1 MENLPTE
8 QSDIEKLNA
17 EPATG
22 PGVSATPVSQEET
35 VVPTAS
41 PVTQNTPPPVSQTPQ
56 PQFDPPI
63 ATPPNAPKKSHKK
76 RNIIIA
82 VVVLLLLVAGA
93 VAAIMLFS
101 TPKKD
106 TSKKSA
112 AETTTPLDD
121 AQGMV
126 TKINAAITDSS
137 KDTYQNPQVS
147 FASPTSAQLAVSPSY
162 QVKGTD
168 YYVVTN
174 QAYGLSIQKT
184 VDTNAETGVDT
195 VFTQGIMDQVTAT
208 LVSNKY
214 HKTTDLASGVEYQSS
229 AVICTVSGTDSIPM
243 YVTCANKNAY
253 TKVSDDVKPLVTA
266 YRASHPD
273 SSSEDIFSAP
283 TLKSSSVDGYQTAS
297 VGVSS
302 RQSVGSAPAL
312 FYRKGTGEWKFFNFA
327 QSELS
332 CSAYNT
338 DDLKAAFADT
348 SCISDSKVDTTLKD
362 YVPGAK
368 KSSGTTTPNQNTSSG
383 TASGSTTKNDTTQ
396 NSGVVPPSTNP

>member
-1 MENLPTE
+1 MESLPTE
-8 QSDIEKLNA
+8 QNDIEKLNA

-22 PGVSATPVSQEET
+22 LGASAAPAIPVETATPA
-35 VVPTAS
+35 PS
-41 PVTQNTPPPVSQTPQ
+41 PVAQNTPPPVSQTPQ
-56 PQFDPPI
+56 PPFDPPI
-63 ATPPNAPKKSHKK
+63 AMPPNAPKRSHKK

-82 VVVLLLLVAGA
+82 AVVLILLAAGT
-93 VAAIMLFS
+93 VAAIMMFS

-106 TSKKSA
+106 TSKKSPT
-112 AETTTPLDD
+112 ETAKPLDD
-121 AQGMV
+121 VQGIV

-147 FASPTSAQLAVSPSY
+147 FTSPTSAQPAVSPSY
-162 QVKGTD
+162 QVKGAD

-174 QAYGLSIQKT
+174 QAYGLNIQKT
-184 VDTNAETGVDT
+184 VDTNSETGVDT

-214 HKTTDLASGVEYQSS
+214 HKTTDLASGVEYQSG
-229 AVICTVSGTDSIPM
+229 AVICTISGTDSIPM

-253 TKVSDDVKPLVTA
+253 TKVSNDVKPLVSA
-266 YRASHPD
+266 YRASHSD
-273 SSSEDIFSAP
+273 SSSEDVFSAP

-312 FYRKGTGEWKFFNFA
+312 FYRKGTSEWKFFNFA

-348 SCISDSKVDTTLKD
+348 SCISDSKVDTTVKD
-362 YVPGAK
+362 YVPGTT

-383 TASGSTTKNDTTQ
+383 TTSGSTTKNDTTQ
-396 NSGVVPPSTNP
+396 NSGAASSSTNP